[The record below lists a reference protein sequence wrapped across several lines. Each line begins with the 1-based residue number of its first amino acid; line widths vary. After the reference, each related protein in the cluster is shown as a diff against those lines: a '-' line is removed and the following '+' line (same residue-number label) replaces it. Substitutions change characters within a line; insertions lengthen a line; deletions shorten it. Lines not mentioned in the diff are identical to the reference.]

1 MINIA
6 NFYDA
11 LPTLLHGASI
21 SLKIALSGLVIG
33 AIGGTLLALVSLY
46 GNKLFKIMASLYVNI
61 FRGTPMFVQ
70 MITLFYVLP
79 TLGIMFSAYT
89 TAIIAIGLNSIAYM
103 SQVIK
108 AGIQAVDRGQIQ
120 AAYTLGFSK
129 AQVMRFIIL
138 PQAIRIVFP
147 ALTNECI
154 TLIKDSSLASVIG
167 VAELTH
173 EGSLMMS
180 RTYDALTAYAG
191 IAIIYLCMT
200 SILTLFLYFLEKR
213 FNHVV
218 R

>member
-6 NFYDA
+6 NLYDA
-11 LPTLLHGASI
+11 LPALLHGASI

-33 AIGGTLLALVSLY
+33 TIGGTLLALVSLY
-46 GNKLFKIMASLYVNI
+46 GNTFFKIMASLYINI

-108 AGIQAVDRGQIQ
+108 SGIQAVDRGQVQ

-129 AQVMRFIIL
+129 VQVMRFIIL

-167 VAELTH
+167 VAELTQ

-213 FNHVV
+213 FNYVT